1 MIKQGDA
8 LADTLGEDP
17 VSTESPRPVE
27 GEEAP
32 ARWQEVASLAGRVD
46 RAAVRRLL
54 EYLGDD
60 DPIARWQAGL
70 ALADTAARLR
80 RRARLGSPIWKRRS
94 PELTF
99 SGLLALMQ
107 QGLEHPE
114 AERRAATA
122 DALALWDHEMAV
134 ALLIQAMAD
143 VEPLVRASAA
153 AALGKIGDKV
163 AVSVLVSAL
172 SDPSVWVR
180 QAAAD
185 AMGAIA
191 EPRAVPALEQ
201 ALADPQPLV
210 RASVV
215 CALGHMPTCRA
226 RRMLEERARDGDG
239 AMRWYSARGLGNIG
253 DVGSLPALAALREDD
268 RKLFGQSVAE
278 VAAGARRAIDA
289 RESDFWSRLRR
300 AFQFARSRL
309 GRKRRAS
316 NNGGLVQSPPE

>member
-1 MIKQGDA
+1 MLKQGDA

-17 VSTESPRPVE
+17 ISTESPRAVE
-27 GEEAP
+27 GEESA

-80 RRARLGSPIWKRRS
+80 RRARLGAPIWKRRP
-94 PELTF
+94 PEVTV
-99 SGLLALMQ
+99 SELLALMQ

-122 DALALWDHEMAV
+122 DALALWDHQVAV

-143 VEPLVRASAA
+143 ADPHVRASAA
-153 AALGKIGDKV
+153 AALGKIGDK
-163 AVSVLVSAL
+163 AAASVLVSAL

-185 AMGAIA
+185 AVGAIA
-191 EPRAVPALEQ
+191 EPRAVPTLEQ

-215 CALGHMPTCRA
+215 CALGHMRTNRA
-226 RRMLEERARDGDG
+226 RRILEKCARDGDA

-253 DVGSLPALAALREDD
+253 DVGSLPALVDLREDD

-278 VAAGARRAIDA
+278 VAAAARRTIDA
-289 RESDFWSRLRR
+289 RERGFWNRLRR
-300 AFQFARSRL
+300 AFHFARSRL
-309 GRKRRAS
+309 GGKRRAS
-316 NNGGLVQSPPE
+316 NTGAA